1 MRDLVLATH
10 NLDKVEE
17 MKQALRGLPYRIL
30 SAADIPGGLPEVVED
45 GLTLLF
51 NAQKKARSAAAATGL
66 LSLADDTG
74 LEVDALDG
82 APGVFSARY
91 AGEGCTYADN
101 CKKLLSEMTRHR
113 DRNAVFRTVLVL
125 AEPVAAGGKAR
136 EDWVEGRCSGLIH
149 SELLGEKGF
158 GYDPVFWVPGAKK
171 TFAQLTVEEKN
182 KISHRGKALEKLK
195 SVLTRW

>member
-17 MKQALRGLPYRIL
+17 MKQALQGLPYRIL

-91 AGEGCTYADN
+91 AGEGCSYADN
-101 CKKLLSEMTRHR
+101 CKKLLAEMTRHR

-136 EDWVEGRCSGLIH
+136 EDWVEGRCGGLIH
-149 SELLGEKGF
+149 DQLLGDKGF
-158 GYDPVFWVPGAKK
+158 GYDPVFWVPGSKK

-182 KISHRGKALEKLK
+182 KISHRGKALVKLK